1 MARRSETNDTLRTAA
16 LTALAVTGPL
26 FGIATQVWGQ
36 ALLLL
41 GLAVLLI
48 IAPPRRSP
56 GALWCALFAGI
67 AVVALTAFL
76 PVRWFGTPEWRKTLT
91 GEYRIELPGTLS
103 PQPWVSLHAICLL
116 FAGAIFALYVITHP
130 WSPQLRRQAARWY
143 TGGVVCLALIALGV
157 GTLGWTVPFWPKVL
171 NSVDYFGIFPNRNQT
186 ANLFALAGIMA
197 TALAFDGFEKGRKT
211 ALMWAGSVVV
221 LGMGI
226 VQTYSRAG
234 CLIFFAGIAAYGLL
248 SFFLSTSAK
257 GGGIT
262 IAGFALLLT
271 GFFIFGG
278 GTFQRFQ
285 TLATDAAPDFRV
297 VLQKDAV
304 HLASTAPWLGQG
316 LGNFAPVFAMFR
328 EASIGDKRAIHPE
341 SDWLWVAVEMGWP
354 AMLMFAGACLL
365 WLRQSLPLSLGSD
378 RALRSAALVC
388 GMMFLVHSLVDVSG
402 HRPGT
407 AWPAFFLAAL
417 ALHPKRSIQRRDWV
431 APVFRVLGLMLAG
444 IAGWW
449 FASVFS
455 ERVSRTAPTMA
466 TAAMLEDR
474 AFQQNANGEHDAAVV
489 SANEALRIMPLNAD
503 LYFQRGIGR
512 LVEAFSVWGT
522 AKDFATARFLDP
534 HWVEL
539 YFAQGKAWTEA
550 GQPEFAYEAWLEG
563 LRHAG
568 TKGPALYDQMLLW
581 TGKRPAMHTMLAR
594 LSHNDPDYFL
604 TYLRHSGKEESD
616 LQISQL
622 VQAEPELKSFSAEQ
636 RNMLFSAWFR
646 QGDHSSLFATLR
658 SNPEW
663 QQEGWRWLALLHAER
678 KEFRSAC
685 ELIRNSIKKEPTI
698 PKVAGTKSVADL
710 EKLLRARPDDIDL
723 GLQLHTAQLSAGK
736 KTEAMETL
744 RSMQALPNHPAYLAF
759 IEAGQHEE
767 SGNWEDAWKAWR
779 MFAGRE
785 LQ

>member
-1 MARRSETNDTLRTAA
+1 MARRSETNDTRTTAA

-48 IAPPRRSP
+48 VAPPRRSP
-56 GALWCALFAGI
+56 GPLWCVLFSAL
-67 AVVALTAFL
+67 VVIALTAFL
-76 PVRWFGTPEWRKTLT
+76 PARWFGIPEWRKTLT
-91 GEYRIELPGTLS
+91 GEYRIELPAMFS
-103 PQPWVSLHAICLL
+103 PQPWVSLHAVCLL
-116 FAGAIFALYVITHP
+116 FAGAVFALYLITHP

-143 TGGVVCLALIALGV
+143 TGAVVCLALIALGV
-157 GTLGWTVPFWPKVL
+157 GILGWSVPFWPKVL
-171 NSVDYFGIFPNRNQT
+171 NSDENFGIFPNRNQT

-211 ALMWAGSVVV
+211 ALLWSGSVVV
-221 LGMGI
+221 LGLGV

-248 SFFLSTSAK
+248 SFFLTTSAK
-257 GGGIT
+257 GGGLT
-262 IAGFALLLT
+262 LAGFALLLT

-285 TLATDAAPDFRV
+285 TLTTDASSDFRV

-316 LGNFAPVFAMFR
+316 IGNFAPVFAISR

-354 AMLMFAGACLL
+354 AMLMLAGASLL
-365 WLRQSLPLSLGSD
+365 WMRQSLPLSLGSD
-378 RALRSAALVC
+378 RAMRSASLVC
-388 GMMFLVHSLVDVSG
+388 GLMFLVHSLVDVSG

-417 ALHPKRSIQRRDWV
+417 ALHPKRSITRRAWV
-431 APVFRVLGLMLAG
+431 APVFRVLGVILTG

-455 ERVSRTAPTMA
+455 ERVGRSAPTMA
-466 TAAMLEDR
+466 TAASLADR
-474 AFQQNANGEHDAAVV
+474 AFQQNANGQHDAAVV

-512 LVEAFSVWGT
+512 LVGAFSFWGT
-522 AKDFATARFLDP
+522 AGDFAVSRFLEP

-550 GQPEFAYEAWLEG
+550 DQPELAYEVWLRG
-563 LRHAG
+563 LRQAG
-568 TKGPALYDQMLLW
+568 TKGSELYDKMLTWTGNRPAL
-581 TGKRPAMHTMLAR
+581 HTMLAR

-604 TYLRHSGKEESD
+604 TYLRHAGKLETD
-616 LQISQL
+616 LLISQL
-622 VQAEPELKSFSAEQ
+622 VQAEPDLKSFSSEQ
-636 RNMLFSAWFR
+636 RNALFSMWFR
-646 QGDHSSLFATLR
+646 QGDHATLFTTLR

-663 QQEGWRWLALLHAER
+663 QHEGWRWMALLFAER
-678 KEFRSAC
+678 KEFRNAC
-685 ELIRNSIKKEPTI
+685 ELMRNSLKKEPAI
-698 PKVAGTKSVADL
+698 PKVAGTKSIADL
-710 EKLLRARPDDIDL
+710 ERMLRARPDDIDI
-723 GLQLHTAQLSAGK
+723 GLQLHAAQLSAGK
-736 KTEAMETL
+736 KTEALETL
-744 RSMQALPNHPAYLAF
+744 RAMQALPTHPAYLAF
-759 IEAGQHEE
+759 IEAGQHEK
-767 SGNWEDAWKAWR
+767 SANWEDAWKA
-779 MFAGRE
+779 
-785 LQ
+785 